1 MQISSS
7 SSGYPASMSSGVS
20 PVQQSSQADA
30 LKTNIQNQ
38 KPDEP
43 EVQQSG
49 QGSKMP
55 VDGKGGN
62 LDIMA

>member
-1 MQISSS
+1 
-7 SSGYPASMSSGVS
+7 MSSGVS

-30 LKTNIQNQ
+30 LKTNIQSQ

-43 EVQQSG
+43 EIQQSG
-49 QGSKMP
+49 QEVKVP
-55 VDGKGGN
+55 VEGKGGN